1 MSIEVSNETNFA
13 IDEVRV
19 LRLAEF
25 ALDQMRIHPAA
36 ELSITFVDEKAMEQ
50 LHLQWM
56 DEPGATDV
64 LSFPMDE
71 LRPGTESEPTPAGLL
86 GDIVICPTVAEKQA
100 VAAGHETINE
110 VLLLTTHG
118 VLHLLGFDHVDP
130 EEELEMFGIQK
141 SILKQYYES
150 ESSQLVGE

>member
-1 MSIEVSNETNFA
+1 LSIEVSNETNFA

-25 ALDQMRIHPAA
+25 ALDHMRIHPAA
-36 ELSITFVDEKAMEQ
+36 ELSIIFVDEKAMEQ

>member
-1 MSIEVSNETNFA
+1 LSIEVSNETNFA
-13 IDEVRV
+13 IDQVRV

-36 ELSITFVDEKAMEQ
+36 ELSIIFVDEKAMEQ

-100 VAAGHETINE
+100 VPAGHETINE

-118 VLHLLGFDHVDP
+118 LLHLLGFDHVDP

>member
-1 MSIEVSNETNFA
+1 LSIEVSNETNFA

-36 ELSITFVDEKAMEQ
+36 ELSIIFVDERAMEQ

>member
-25 ALDQMRIHPAA
+25 ALDHMRIHPAA
-36 ELSITFVDEKAMEQ
+36 ELSIIFVDEKAMEQ

>member
-1 MSIEVSNETNFA
+1 LSIEVSNETNFA

-36 ELSITFVDEKAMEQ
+36 ELSIIFVDEKAMEQ

>member
-1 MSIEVSNETNFA
+1 LSIEVSNETSFA

-36 ELSITFVDEKAMEQ
+36 ELSIIFVDEKAMEQ

>member
-1 MSIEVSNETNFA
+1 MSVELTNESGFSVEEEALQAVTLHAMAQLRVHPDADVA
-13 IDEVRV
+13 IV
-19 LRLAEF
+19 L
-25 ALDQMRIHPAA
+25 
-36 ELSITFVDEKAMEQ
+36 VDEKAMSE

-56 DEPGATDV
+56 DEPGPTDV

-86 GDIVICPTVAEKQA
+86 GDIVICPTVAQKQA
-100 VAAGHETINE
+100 VTAGHETINE
-110 VLLLTTHG
+110 ILLLTTHG
-118 VLHLLGFDHVDP
+118 VLHLLGFDHAEP

-141 SILKQYYES
+141 SILKAYYES

>member
-36 ELSITFVDEKAMEQ
+36 ELSIIFVDEKAMEQ

>member
-1 MSIEVSNETNFA
+1 MK
-13 IDEVRV
+13 ID
-19 LRLAEF
+19 
-25 ALDQMRIHPAA
+25 PAA
-36 ELSITFVDEKAMEQ
+36 ELAIIFVDEPAMEQ

-56 DEPGATDV
+56 DEPGPTDV

-86 GDIVICPTVAEKQA
+86 GDIVICPTVAQKQA
-100 VAAGHETINE
+100 VTAGHETINE
-110 VLLLTTHG
+110 ILLLTTHG
-118 VLHLLGFDHVDP
+118 VLHLLGFDHTEP

-141 SILKQYYES
+141 SILKAYYES

>member
-1 MSIEVSNETNFA
+1 
-13 IDEVRV
+13 
-19 LRLAEF
+19 
-25 ALDQMRIHPAA
+25 
-36 ELSITFVDEKAMEQ
+36 MEQ

>member
-1 MSIEVSNETNFA
+1 LSIEVSNETNFA

-36 ELSITFVDEKAMEQ
+36 ELSIIFVDEKAMEQ

-130 EEELEMFGIQK
+130 EEEVEMFGIQK